1 MVSEAK
7 TKSAFGVTLRRSTDL
22 VIVVAII
29 AVVLMLVVPLP
40 TFILDVLLSIN
51 IALALLVLLITMYT
65 QEPLHFSTFPTLLL
79 ITTVFRLALN
89 ISATRLILS
98 KAEAGSVIAT
108 FGQFVVGSQD
118 LSGLVVGVVIFTI
131 IIVIQFVVITSG
143 AQRVAEVAARFTLD
157 AMPGKQMAID
167 ADLNA
172 GLLTDEQAR
181 ARRRSIE
188 KEADF
193 YGAMDG
199 ASKFVRGDAIAAI
212 IIVIINI
219 VAGFFI
225 GIMFHGFDIKTSAI
239 TYTVLTI
246 GEGLVTQ
253 IPALL
258 LSIGTGI
265 IVTRAASE
273 ANLGQDFADEML
285 GQPRAIGI
293 VGVVL
298 FLMAIVFP
306 AIVVKV
312 IFALLAIFC
321 WILAYTLNLASQQD
335 ADQKA
340 AQKDKDEIKRE
351 PENVMP
357 LIQVDTMELEIGF
370 ALIPLVDPTQG
381 GDLLDRVT
389 MLRKQIALEYGLVV
403 PPIRIRDNMQLPSNT
418 YTIKIKGVEVS
429 SGKVEIGYYLAMK
442 PGSDGAELEGILGKD
457 PAFNLPAKWIKEEE
471 KKKAEMR
478 GYTVVDVPSVMS
490 THLAEIIKAH
500 SDELLTRQDV
510 HRLIDA
516 VRKTNPAVVDELIP
530 GALSLGEL
538 QKVLQN
544 LLREKVSIRD
554 LVSIFEILVDYAKTT
569 KETDLLTEFV
579 RQGMARQFTGRYS
592 KNGIMHAITLD
603 SALENKMVDAIRS
616 SDRPGIVGLEPRII
630 QMIYN
635 SLINEYR
642 KCASAEYEAV
652 ILCSPMVRG
661 YFRKIAEKI
670 LPNLAVLSY
679 NEILPKVE
687 VRAVGTVKV
696 DL

>member
-554 LVSIFEILVDYAKTT
+554 LVSIFEILADYAKTT

>member
-1 MVSEAK
+1 MANEAK
-7 TKSAFGVTLRRSTDL
+7 LKSGFGVALRRSTDL
-22 VIVVAII
+22 VIIVAII

-108 FGQFVVGSQD
+108 FGNFVVGSQD

-172 GLLTDEQAR
+172 GLLTDEEAR
-181 ARRRSIE
+181 TRRRTIE

-225 GIMFHGFDIKTSAI
+225 GIMFHGMDIKTAAI

-273 ANLGQDFADEML
+273 SNLGQDFANEML
-285 GQPRAIGI
+285 GQPRAIAA

-298 FLMAIVFP
+298 FLMALVFP
-306 AIVVKV
+306 ALVVKI
-312 IFALLAIFC
+312 IFGLLAIFC
-321 WILAYTLNLASQQD
+321 WILSYTLNLASKQEME
-335 ADQKA
+335 QKA
-340 AQKDKDEIKRE
+340 TKKEKDEIKRE

-370 ALIPLVDPTQG
+370 ALIPLVDPAQG

-418 YTIKIKGVEVS
+418 YSIKIKGVEVS
-429 SGKVEIGYYLAMK
+429 SGKVEIGCYLAMK
-442 PGSDGAELEGILGKD
+442 PGSDGSELEGILGKD

-478 GYTVVDVPSVMS
+478 GYTVVDVPSVIS

-510 HRLIDA
+510 HRLIEA
-516 VRKTNPAVVDELIP
+516 VRKSNPAVVDELTP
-530 GALSLGEL
+530 GALSLGEI

-554 LVSIFEILVDYAKTT
+554 LVSIFEILADYAKTT

-579 RQGMARQFTGRYS
+579 RQGMARQFTSKYT

-616 SDRPGIVGLEPRII
+616 SDRPGIVGLEPRLI
-630 QMIYN
+630 QLIYN
-635 SLINEYR
+635 SLIAEYR
-642 KCASAEYEAV
+642 KCASADYEAV
-652 ILCSPMVRG
+652 VLCSPMVRG